1 MKILTS
7 IQKYFFPA
15 LALCLGLTAQAQTV
29 IHTEDFETDGQDAGS
44 GLTASGQQ
52 ARYTATTPFSSTA
65 NDHWNRTDGSG
76 LQNGTGAYSSF
87 SGTYFW
93 AAEDTDTGGSTGGTG
108 NDEQTLDITGIDITG
123 ATALQF
129 QGLFGANSRP
139 AGGSNY
145 DSTDWIKVQAQID
158 GGGYSDVIWF
168 AYLDGGDSASEPL
181 GVDRDF
187 NRKADSST
195 DLLGPALQSYSA
207 DISGTGS
214 TLDIKITV
222 HMDGPDEEIAF
233 DNLQILG
240 TVSANEAITL
250 SATPTTVDEG
260 STLAVTLSVPT
271 NVGSDTVFNLTSG
284 GDGTELSIPATA
296 TILAGTNN
304 INFDVS
310 GLSDSEYDI
319 DTAVTI
325 TASLTGYISDT
336 LDITVVDTDF
346 ASLTAIR
353 TEDFETDGQGT
364 RYTASPPFSS
374 TANDHWNRTDGTDI
388 SNISGAYS
396 SYSGT
401 YFWAAEDTDD
411 IGGDGVD
418 EKTLDITGINIAG
431 ASALNFKGLFGAGNE
446 NGVGASNYDSTD
458 YIKVQAQIDGGGYS
472 EVLWFS
478 FLDPG
483 GSDNSN
489 EPFGVDR
496 DFDGAAD
503 SAEDLLGTALQPYIA
518 SISGTGSTLDLRI
531 QVHMDIGNEEIA
543 FDNIQI
549 LGLVSDD
556 EAITLSSAASTVD
569 EGSTLAVTL
578 SVPTSVSTDTTF
590 VLSSDGDNSE
600 LSIPTTVTVPTGASS
615 VDFNISGLSDGVFDG
630 NQDLTITAALA
641 DYISGTLD
649 ITVVD
654 TDSRPPLG
662 NIIFTQYYD
671 GTSSNKWV
679 EISNIGESS
688 VDLSSYEIALWG
700 GSASPEDWKTDG
712 GTPFK
717 TLSLSGVTLAAGESY
732 LIANSSAALPFSSD
746 LADET
751 SEITFFNG
759 NDSLVLYS
767 DPTGYLVSNILD
779 AISFTVAK
787 EGEER
792 GFVRTSASYG
802 FDFNSGSSIEDYD
815 DDNSGPAV
823 WTQITTAAADAAV
836 DGDDAYLGS
845 TGLVTAADPVADYL
859 TARSLTTGDLVT
871 DTNGNGF
878 TVLEE
883 YLAGFGD
890 GSGPDAISY
899 GIVNNALTLTSDS
912 QSEPSGITVTLQAT
926 SDLSVAFANV
936 AFTATEGDVNADGS
950 YTRSYTETSPPAD
963 ALQRFL
969 RLSITT
975 D

>member
-7 IQKYFFPA
+7 TLQYFFPA
-15 LALCLGLTAQAQTV
+15 LALCLGLTAEAQTV
-29 IHTEDFETDGQDAGS
+29 IHTEDFETDGQG
-44 GLTASGQQ
+44 T
-52 ARYTATTPFSSTA
+52 RYTATTPFSSSA

-76 LQNGTGAYSSF
+76 LQNGTGAYSSI
-87 SGTYFW
+87 SGAYFW
-93 AAEDTDTGGSTGGTG
+93 AAEDTDTGGTG
-108 NDEQTLDITGIDITG
+108 NDEQTIDITGINITG
-123 ATALQF
+123 ATALEF

-158 GGGYSDVIWF
+158 SGGYSDVIWF
-168 AYLDGGDSASEPL
+168 AYLKEGRPSNDYTSEPL

-187 NRKADSST
+187 NREADSST

-214 TLDIKITV
+214 TLDIRIIV
-222 HMDGPDEEIAF
+222 HMDGGDEEIAF

-271 NVGSDTVFNLTSG
+271 NVDSDTVFSLTSG
-284 GDGTELSIPATA
+284 DDTELSIPTTA
-296 TILAGTNN
+296 TIPAGANSV
-304 INFDVS
+304 NFDVS
-310 GLSDSEYDI
+310 GSSDSEYDV

-336 LDITVVDTDF
+336 LDITVVDIDT
-346 ASLTAIR
+346 ATLTAIR

-364 RYTASPPFSS
+364 DYTASTPFSS
-374 TANDHWNRTDGTDI
+374 TANDHFNRTDDSGI
-388 SNISGAYS
+388 SNVSGAYS

-411 IGGDGVD
+411 NGGDGVD
-418 EKTLDITGINIAG
+418 EKTLNITGINIAG

-549 LGLVSDD
+549 LGLVS
-556 EAITLSSAASTVD
+556 EAITLSATPTTVD
-569 EGSTLAVTL
+569 EDSTLAVTL

-615 VDFNISGLSDGVFDG
+615 VDFNISGLSDEVYDG
-630 NQDLTITAALA
+630 NQDLTITAELA
-641 DYISGTLD
+641 GYISGTLD

-845 TGLVTAADPVADYL
+845 TGLVTAADPVAEYL
-859 TARSLTTGDLVT
+859 TA
-871 DTNGNGF
+871 
-878 TVLEE
+878 
-883 YLAGFGD
+883 
-890 GSGPDAISY
+890 ISF
-899 GIVNNALTLTSDS
+899 GIVYDGTTLALTLTSDS

-936 AFTATEGDVNADGS
+936 ASTISVVDNTDGT